1 MNTMHDYYNLY
12 LKTDVLLLAD
22 EKHISTFLKYYGL
35 DPWHYF
41 SSPRLGWDA
50 ILKMIGIELELISDI
65 DMYLFIEK
73 GMRGRVSYIV
83 KNFSK
88 SNNK

>member
-22 EKHISTFLKYYGL
+22 EKHFSTFLKYYGL

-41 SSPRLGWDA
+41 SSPRLSWDA
-50 ILKMIGIELELISDI
+50 ILKMIGIELELILDI

-73 GMRGRVSYIV
+73 GMRGGVSYIV
-83 KNFSK
+83 KKFSK

>member
-1 MNTMHDYYNLY
+1 
-12 LKTDVLLLAD
+12 
-22 EKHISTFLKYYGL
+22 
-35 DPWHYF
+35 
-41 SSPRLGWDA
+41 
-50 ILKMIGIELELISDI
+50 MIGIELELISDI